1 MARSYMQQS
10 SPDLYW
16 ASILDSMLTGSVRTQ
31 SSNSLVTDSAAGAT
45 AFSCGLK
52 TYNKGIAVDNNGRP
66 CGTILEAAKA
76 KGLYTGLI
84 TTARITHATPASF
97 AAHVTDRDMEDLI
110 ALQLISRQNTSTSNS
125 LVDLMMGGGLCHF
138 LPQSNKNSCRSDNTD
153 VWQMAQQH
161 GISTIFGR
169 KEFDNLYSDGNSA
182 QLPLLALFS
191 DDHMDYEIDR
201 NTQKQPSLSEMSKT
215 GLNMLDAANNTQGF
229 FLMIEGAR
237 IDMAGHDND
246 PATHLHDIIEYW
258 RAVKV
263 VRNFV
268 DQHPDTLLISTS
280 DHETGG
286 LTLGTQDEYFWLP
299 QVLQSVRRSA
309 ESICAEIH
317 HRKKESSNYDS
328 RLHSI
333 VKGDLGISNA
343 TSAEMGMIRQVLNS
357 GSSKDCKHAIGHL
370 VSDRAHIGWSTG
382 GHSAADVGLF
392 AYGPDASM
400 FKGSIENSQLG
411 RALADY
417 LDVDTGSI
425 TKSLDKFP
433 TRQLAFVQRDSN
445 HDHD

>member
-1 MARSYMQQS
+1 MTSETMARSYMQQS
-10 SPDLYW
+10 SPHLYW

-76 KGLYTGLI
+76 KGLHTGLI

-97 AAHVTDRDMEDLI
+97 AAHVVDRDMEDLI
-110 ALQLISRQNTSTSNS
+110 ALQLIGRRNTSTSNS
-125 LVDLMMGGGLCHF
+125 LVDLMMGGGRCHF
-138 LPQSNKNSCRSDNTD
+138 LPQSNENSCRSDDAD
-153 VWQMAQQH
+153 VWQMAQRQ
-161 GISTIFGR
+161 GVSTVSGR
-169 KEFDNLYSDGNSA
+169 KQFDDLHSANGNNV
-182 QLPLLALFS
+182 QLPLLALFA

-201 NTQKQPSLSEMSKT
+201 NAQIQPSLSEMSKA
-215 GLNMLDAANNTQGF
+215 GLDMLDAANNTQGF

-258 RAVKV
+258 RAVNV

-309 ESICAEIH
+309 ESICAELRH
-317 HRKKESSNYDS
+317 SKKDREDYDN
-328 RLHSI
+328 RLESI
-333 VKGDLGISNA
+333 VERDLGISNA
-343 TSAEMGMIRQVLNS
+343 TSVEMDRIRQ
-357 GSSKDCKHAIGHL
+357 
-370 VSDRAHIGWSTG
+370 
-382 GHSAADVGLF
+382 
-392 AYGPDASM
+392 
-400 FKGSIENSQLG
+400 
-411 RALADY
+411 
-417 LDVDTGSI
+417 
-425 TKSLDKFP
+425 
-433 TRQLAFVQRDSN
+433 
-445 HDHD
+445 